1 MKDVKAIIAQGQKTQ
16 WQDSK
21 ESKGP
26 PDTSVIEMNY
36 LFGVL
41 AIEYPFFMPK
51 ADADLVRKRNMWIS
65 LLRPYDRKQ
74 RMVSLEKCLKFYTAK
89 GGPSVGEYLKLL
101 KVDPAHKN
109 YKALPAPDANKD
121 KQANEMDK
129 IRNILKGASE

>member
-1 MKDVKAIIAQGQKTQ
+1 MKDVKEIIAKGQREHWK
-16 WQDSK
+16 DSK

-74 RMVSLEKCLKFYTAK
+74 RMKALEKCLRHYTTK
-89 GGPSVGEYLKLL
+89 GGPSIGEYLLLL
-101 KVDPAHKN
+101 KNQPAKGIFNAHSLLLVDF
-109 YKALPAPDANKD
+109 
-121 KQANEMDK
+121 
-129 IRNILKGASE
+129 ILNTKPTSL